1 MATIKFHGDN
11 VNTSGNLPTVGSK
24 APDFSNL
31 VKSDLSRTSLNDYK
45 GQRILLN
52 IFPSV
57 DTGVCATAMRT
68 FNKRASEAPNTK
80 VLCVSEDLPFAQKR
94 FCAAEGLE
102 NVETLSDFDG
112 ASFAKA
118 YGVQM
123 TDGPLKGLMARAV
136 VALNENHE
144 VVYTELVDEVAS
156 EPNYDAALANFK

>member
-1 MATIKFHGDN
+1 MAQIKFHGDA
-11 VNTSGNLPTVGSK
+11 VNTIGNLPAVGSK
-24 APDFSNL
+24 APDVTL
-31 VKSDLSRTSLNDYK
+31 VKGDLSRTKLSDYQ

-68 FNKRASEAPNTK
+68 FNQRAAEAKNTK
-80 VLCVSEDLPFAQKR
+80 VLCISADLPFAQGR
-94 FCAAEGLE
+94 FCAAEGIK

-112 ASFAKA
+112 NAFSEA
-118 YGVQM
+118 YGVKM
-123 TDGPLKGLMARAV
+123 TEGPLKGLMARAV